1 MWLMREDTRFSS
13 SMAHMVKTF
22 KPVRTSSKSADVFET
37 LRSAILSGKLQPGDV
52 LRELPLARQLQV
64 SQVPI
69 REALLRLE
77 HLGLVVRVADRS
89 TTVTKLTRAEMIELL
104 QVRAHL
110 EELAFRLAVKHL
122 DDAGVRELRDC
133 LAKLEKKIEE
143 NDYFAVSDLDLNF
156 HRIVWRLSQ
165 NQALE
170 KMLER
175 LCVSIYAFVSIKRH
189 SAGENLKQSVNRHAD
204 LLEALIEGKPAKI
217 SAAIREHLDPETMIP
232 ASVGE

>member
-1 MWLMREDTRFSS
+1 
-13 SMAHMVKTF
+13 MVKTF
-22 KPVRTSSKSADVFET
+22 KPIRSSSKSTEVFET

-52 LRELPLARQLQV
+52 LREMPLARQLQV

-77 HLGLVVRVADRS
+77 NLGLVVRVADRS
-89 TTVTKLTRAEMIELL
+89 TTVTKLTRAEMVELL

-122 DDAGVRELRDC
+122 DDAGIRELRDC

-143 NDYFAVSDLDLNF
+143 NDYYAVSDLDLNF
-156 HRIVWRLSQ
+156 HRIVWRLSG
-165 NQALE
+165 NHALE

-175 LCVSIYAFVSIKRH
+175 LCVSIYAFVSIQRH
-189 SAGENLKQSVNRHAD
+189 SAGEDLKHSVHHHAG
-204 LLEALIEGKPAKI
+204 LLEALIQGKPSKVA
-217 SAAIREHLDPETMIP
+217 AAIREHLDPETMIP

>member
-1 MWLMREDTRFSS
+1 
-13 SMAHMVKTF
+13 MVKTF
-22 KPVRTSSKSADVFET
+22 KPIRSSSKSTEVFET

-52 LRELPLARQLQV
+52 LREMPLARQLQV

-77 HLGLVVRVADRS
+77 NLGLVVRVADRS
-89 TTVTKLTRAEMIELL
+89 TTVTKLTRAEMVELL

-122 DDAGVRELRDC
+122 DDAGIRELRDC

-143 NDYFAVSDLDLNF
+143 NDYYAVSDLDLNF
-156 HRIVWRLSQ
+156 HRIVWRLSG
-165 NQALE
+165 NHALE

-175 LCVSIYAFVSIKRH
+175 LCVSIYAFVSIQRR
-189 SAGENLKQSVNRHAD
+189 SAGEDLKHSVHHHAG
-204 LLEALIEGKPAKI
+204 LLEALIQGKPSKVA
-217 SAAIREHLDPETMIP
+217 AAIREHLDPETMIP

>member
-1 MWLMREDTRFSS
+1 VREMSYSQVAWAD
-13 SMAHMVKTF
+13 MVKTF
-22 KPVRTSSKSADVFET
+22 KPIRSSSKSTEVFET

-52 LRELPLARQLQV
+52 LREMPLARQLQV

-77 HLGLVVRVADRS
+77 NLGLVVRVADRS
-89 TTVTKLTRAEMIELL
+89 TTVTKLTRAEMVELL

-122 DDAGVRELRDC
+122 DDAGIRELRDC

-143 NDYFAVSDLDLNF
+143 NDYYAVSDLELNF
-156 HRIVWRLSQ
+156 HRIVWRLSG
-165 NQALE
+165 NHALE

-175 LCVSIYAFVSIKRH
+175 LCVSIYAFVSIQRH
-189 SAGENLKQSVNRHAD
+189 SAGEDLKQSVHRHAG
-204 LLEALIEGKPAKI
+204 LLEALIQGKPSKVA
-217 SAAIREHLDPETMIP
+217 AAIREHLDPETMIP